1 MDFSQHRTAHL
12 LNIFQRFARISAKIR
27 AGYANC
33 GICHP
38 IAPLPQHPRADKRK
52 HMSTGHIT
60 IDLDAIIANW
70 RALDKLTTA
79 ETGAVVKADGYGLG
93 AGRVAKALAK
103 AGARRF
109 FVAVAEE
116 GAAIRQALGSGPQIS
131 VFAGHMRGDT
141 DMIGDLDLTPMLNS
155 IDQISRHF
163 EALPGKPFGIQL
175 DTGMNRLGM
184 EWDEWG
190 AIAEI
195 ALAQHPTLVMSH
207 LACAD
212 EPDHPMNAYQL
223 DVFHQMT
230 DGISTPRSLAATG
243 GILLGKD
250 YHFDV
255 TRPGIGLYG
264 GAPFAAARHVV
275 QMDLPVVQIRNLD
288 AGEVVGY
295 ANAWQAQRPSRI
307 ATVAAG
313 YADGLLRAMSDKAT
327 LYFGDEPCPLIGR
340 VSMDLITADVT
351 DLSQDP
357 HALTL
362 LGPQQSVDQ
371 LARSAGTLG
380 YEILTSL
387 GARYSRRTR
396 GG

>member
-1 MDFSQHRTAHL
+1 
-12 LNIFQRFARISAKIR
+12 
-27 AGYANC
+27 
-33 GICHP
+33 
-38 IAPLPQHPRADKRK
+38 
-52 HMSTGHIT
+52 MSTGHIT

-70 RALDKLTTA
+70 RALDKMSKSETA
-79 ETGAVVKADGYGLG
+79 AVVKADGYGLG

-103 AGARRF
+103 AGARKF

-116 GAAIRQALGSGPQIS
+116 GAILRQALGEGPQINILS
-131 VFAGHMRGDT
+131 GHMSGDT
-141 DMIGDLDLTPMLNS
+141 YMIGDLDLTPMLNS

-163 EALPGKPFGIQL
+163 EALPGHAFGIQL

-212 EPDHPMNAYQL
+212 EPDHPMNAFQL

-230 DGISTPRSLAATG
+230 DGISVPRSLAATG

-250 YHFDV
+250 YHFDM
-255 TRPGIGLYG
+255 TRPGIGLFG
-264 GAPFAAARHVV
+264 GLPFENARHVV
-275 QMDLPVVQIRNLD
+275 QMDLPVIQIRNLN

-295 ANAWQAQRPSRI
+295 GNAWQAERPSRI
-307 ATVAAG
+307 ATISAG
-313 YADGLLRAMSDKAT
+313 YADGLLRSMSDKAT
-327 LYFGDEPCPLIGR
+327 LYYGDEPCTLVGR
-340 VSMDLITADVT
+340 VSMDLLTVDVT
-351 DLSQDP
+351 DLSEDP
-357 HALTL
+357 HALTI
-362 LGPQQSVDQ
+362 LGAQQTVDQ
-371 LARSAGTLG
+371 LARVAGTIG

-387 GARYSRRTR
+387 GNRYTRRSK